1 MPGTT
6 TEIIWRGI
14 PDMTNDEAG
23 KDYNENKNQILRGT
37 TDKANDQNE
46 NDGIDEE
53 HWISEVMTYD
63 WFRFFVKERAREDKI
78 CR

>member
-1 MPGTT
+1 
-6 TEIIWRGI
+6 
-14 PDMTNDEAG
+14 MTNDEAG

-53 HWISEVMTYD
+53 H
-63 WFRFFVKERAREDKI
+63 
-78 CR
+78 

>member
-1 MPGTT
+1 MLSWRDWNTKHDTMPGTT

-23 KDYNENKNQILRGT
+23 KEYNENKNQILRGT

-53 HWISEVMTYD
+53 H
-63 WFRFFVKERAREDKI
+63 
-78 CR
+78 